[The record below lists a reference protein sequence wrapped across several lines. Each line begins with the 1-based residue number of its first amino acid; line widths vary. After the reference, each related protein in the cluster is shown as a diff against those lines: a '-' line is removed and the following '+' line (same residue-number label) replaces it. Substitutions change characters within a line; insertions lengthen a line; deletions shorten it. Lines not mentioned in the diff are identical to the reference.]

1 MWKSM
6 TREEI
11 NDLIGVIQNKVEQNV
26 RLTNFEDLV
35 LEEVKL
41 AKKENREVILRVIED
56 YKFWMD

>member
-1 MWKSM
+1 M